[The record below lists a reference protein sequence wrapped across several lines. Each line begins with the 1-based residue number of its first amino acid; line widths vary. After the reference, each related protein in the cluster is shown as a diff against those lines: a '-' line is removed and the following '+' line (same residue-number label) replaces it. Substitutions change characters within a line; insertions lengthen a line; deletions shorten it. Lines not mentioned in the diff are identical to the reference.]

1 MSIIQSICPQSIPA
15 SSFSQ
20 ESSFI
25 VFFLYLIF
33 FNNIESNKYYIHN
46 ELWLHNTVQGG
57 GENWTAMQPQT
68 SIATPQCDGDGEPAE
83 EVSGGGGGVRRA
95 RSVRDGMTN

>member
-1 MSIIQSICPQSIPA
+1 MIVYLARAIQAFVMYCVNGTSC
-15 SSFSQ
+15 SS
-20 ESSFI
+20 
-25 VFFLYLIF
+25 LL
-33 FNNIESNKYYIHN
+33 IESTDSMMIHN

-68 SIATPQCDGDGEPAE
+68 SIAAPECDGEPAE

>member
-1 MSIIQSICPQSIPA
+1 MATQHRP
-15 SSFSQ
+15 
-20 ESSFI
+20 
-25 VFFLYLIF
+25 
-33 FNNIESNKYYIHN
+33 
-46 ELWLHNTVQGG
+46 GR

-68 SIATPQCDGDGEPAE
+68 SIATPQCDGEPAE

>member
-1 MSIIQSICPQSIPA
+1 M
-15 SSFSQ
+15 
-20 ESSFI
+20 
-25 VFFLYLIF
+25 VYY
-33 FNNIESNKYYIHN
+33 NIETNKYIHN

-57 GENWTAMQPQT
+57 GENWMAMQPQT
-68 SIATPQCDGDGEPAE
+68 SIATPQCDGEPAE